1 MSPCQEGFA
10 KILFCDVDLICNLAT
25 EFNGL
30 VSKQD
35 WLFLRPVLFI
45 LVGTLKL
52 LKLPI
57 YLIINVIN
65 IQIQPGKA

>member
-1 MSPCQEGFA
+1 MSAVIRAHA
-10 KILFCDVDLICNLAT
+10 KILFCDVRLLCNLAT

-45 LVGTLKL
+45 FDSPWLSIHLSIL
-52 LKLPI
+52 LK
-57 YLIINVIN
+57 INEIT
-65 IQIQPGKA
+65 K

>member
-1 MSPCQEGFA
+1 MSPLLKGLP

-30 VSKQD
+30 VSKPD

-45 LVGTLKL
+45 FKDIRMPKNLSNL
-52 LKLPI
+52 LKIKII
-57 YLIINVIN
+57 YNRI
-65 IQIQPGKA
+65 PPR